1 MKQTDDRLPWRLLGG
16 VQGLQGHAYGSRY
29 PSLVF
34 SIEGQAVVPEQMDRL
49 WRMFEGACEG
59 IQQPECLGRPLDGWA
74 DAVQALLALWQAS
87 QVTMGLPV
95 FEAGRLLVASSTQA
109 RCVLP
114 TLESS
119 RRALAAVVY
128 RTFEILNTNKD
139 DPRIGSLPDL
149 LRQDLQRLGLAG
161 VRGSNVPRFVR
172 AAFDLGMP
180 LTFLLGEVVQYGV
193 GSRARWMDSSF
204 TDVTPAV
211 SAKLA
216 RNKFL
221 ASALLRQSGIPVPSH
236 QRVADVPDAV
246 RAAGELGYPVVVKPA
261 DLDGGVGVEAGLC
274 SEEEVRQ
281 AFEAARQHSNQILV
295 EKHVEGRDYRL
306 TVFQGEVI
314 WAIERVP
321 AGVTGDGR
329 HTVGQLVA
337 MVNADPRRGTGQHAP
352 LKRIELD
359 EAAMALMDRQGLT
372 ADAVPEAGQFVR
384 LRRAA
389 NVASGGTPVAVFER
403 SHPDNARLAVRAA
416 EALRLDLAGIDM
428 LIPDIAVSW
437 RESGAAIC
445 EVNGQPNLGQTT
457 AAHLYAPMLRQLV
470 PGTGRIPVVVVL
482 GASDL
487 PVWLEPLMSMLNE
500 QGLNVGCMCGDQVTV
515 GGEVVHRG
523 AFTILDGGR
532 MLRLDRR
539 VDAMLLM
546 INDDSVLRTGLPVEQ
561 FDAMILAG
569 DALASEDTKART
581 HRPRWFEEILRCT
594 LPACDGVVVFNGGD
608 SSRMSLMKTLTPA
621 VWRDIRGMDPSAIA
635 ACVEAV
641 RLCVARR
648 IASDGGG
655 SRRAPLAASS

>member
-1 MKQTDDRLPWRLLGG
+1 MKRSDGKLPWRLLGG
-16 VQGLQGHAYGSRY
+16 VQGLQGHAYGCRY

-34 SIEGQAVVPEQMDRL
+34 SMEGQGLETEQQERL
-49 WRMFEGACEG
+49 WRMFEGACEN
-59 IQQPECLGRPLDGWA
+59 IRQPECLGRSLNDWA
-74 DAVQALLALWQAS
+74 SAVQALLALWQAS
-87 QVTMGLPV
+87 QVALGLPV
-95 FEAGRLLVASSTQA
+95 YESGRLLAATATQA

-119 RRALAAVVY
+119 RRALAAVVH
-128 RTFEILNTNKD
+128 RTFEVLNTNKEETC
-139 DPRIGSLPDL
+139 IESLPGL
-149 LRQDLQRLGLAG
+149 LRQDLQRLGLAA

-180 LTFLLGEVVQYGV
+180 LTFLPGEVVQYGV

-236 QRVADVPDAV
+236 QRVVDVSEAL
-246 RAAGELGYPVVVKPA
+246 RAAAELGYPVVVKPA

-281 AFEAARQHSNQILV
+281 AFEAATQHSSHILV

-329 HTVGQLVA
+329 HTVAQLVG
-337 MVNADPRRGTGQHAP
+337 MVNADPRRGSGQHAP

-359 EAAMALMDRQGLT
+359 EAAMALMDRGGLT
-372 ADAVPEAGQFVR
+372 ADTVPAAGQFVR

-389 NVASGGTPVAVFER
+389 NVASGGTPVAVFDR
-403 SHPDNARLAVRAA
+403 IHPDNARLAVRAA

-457 AAHLYAPMLRQLV
+457 AAHLYAPMLQQLV

-487 PVWLEPLMSMLNE
+487 PLWLEPLLSMLTE
-500 QGLNVGCMCGDQVTV
+500 QGLNVGCMHGDLVTV
-515 GGEVVHRG
+515 RGEVVHRG
-523 AFTILDGGR
+523 ALTVLDGGR
-532 MLRLDRR
+532 MLRLHRQ
-539 VDAMLLM
+539 VDAMVLM
-546 INDDSVLRTGLPVEQ
+546 INDDTVLRTGLPVEQ

-569 DALASEDTKART
+569 DVLASEDPKART
-581 HRPRWFEEILRCT
+581 HRPRWLEEILRCT
-594 LPACDGVVVFNGGD
+594 LPACDGVVVCSGWD
-608 SSRMSLMKTLTPA
+608 SSRMSWMKTLTSA
-621 VWRDIRGMDPSAIA
+621 AWRDIRGIDPSAMA
-635 ACVEAV
+635 AGVEAV
-641 RLCVARR
+641 RLCVVRR
-648 IASDGGG
+648 MAAEVGG
-655 SRRAPLAASS
+655 SHRTRPVASA